1 MTVTA
6 RQPFEIWK
14 TRGLP
19 VVCAPDEVDVSNAGQ
34 LRSALLTAAAGHP
47 TIVIDLSAT
56 QFCDSSGLSV
66 LAGALRR
73 AMAEGGEVR
82 LVACT
87 PGVLRILSITGVG
100 SLFRIYASLEEA
112 LVHRPADSAP
122 VLTIRR
128 WSGAARSWRRRPLAP
143 RTAPSDGCRMPPD
156 PRR

>member
-73 AMAEGGEVR
+73 AMA
-82 LVACT
+82 
-87 PGVLRILSITGVG
+87 
-100 SLFRIYASLEEA
+100 
-112 LVHRPADSAP
+112 
-122 VLTIRR
+122 
-128 WSGAARSWRRRPLAP
+128 
-143 RTAPSDGCRMPPD
+143 
-156 PRR
+156 